1 MTDKSTEAAATTAKQ
16 IAAASQQEPELTM
29 DDVAVCYKI
38 LTGLDPE
45 EIVAEQ
51 RDELQNH
58 RELQRIHN
66 TKTSGTLMRRAVA
79 IANAIDDYKE
89 RIIEEDAE
97 RVEAYVYG
105 ETQYCPDRGDLFRML
120 TQYGLL
126 FAEVP
131 RGWAQI
137 TFGGE
142 DFQNPIYTEVLSPR
156 IQWELDGM
164 IKDAKKLGNVKR
176 VQVVAFKDSPY
187 CFVTFTKNTNV
198 KYICYARRDWKEIE
212 PVAA

>member
-1 MTDKSTEAAATTAKQ
+1 MANKSTEAAAAVAKQ
-16 IAAASQQEPELTM
+16 IAAASQEHELTM
-29 DDVAVCYKI
+29 DDVAVCYKV
-38 LTGLDPE
+38 LTGLDPDD
-45 EIVAEQ
+45 IVAEQ
-51 RDELQNH
+51 RNELQNH
-58 RELQRIHN
+58 KELVRIHN
-66 TKTSGTLMRRAVA
+66 THTSGTLMRRAVA
-79 IANAIDDYKE
+79 IANEIEAYKE
-89 RIIEEDAE
+89 QIIEEDAE

-105 ETQYCPDRGDLFRML
+105 ETQYCPDRGDLFQML

-142 DFQNPIYTEVLSPR
+142 DFQNPINTEELSPR
-156 IQWELDGM
+156 IQYELDGM
-164 IKDAKKLGNVKR
+164 IKDAKKLGNVKKI
-176 VQVVAFKDSPY
+176 QVVAFKDSPY